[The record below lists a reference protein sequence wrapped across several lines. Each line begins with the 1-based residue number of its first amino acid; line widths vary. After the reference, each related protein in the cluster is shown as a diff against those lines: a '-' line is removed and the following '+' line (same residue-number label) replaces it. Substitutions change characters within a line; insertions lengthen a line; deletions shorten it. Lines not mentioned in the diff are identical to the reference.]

1 MEPASGKTGT
11 AQVSD
16 TSDKTNAWFVGY
28 ASKEGYEDI
37 AIAVI
42 VEGGSSGSSYAVP
55 VAKRVFD
62 LYFNR

>member
-1 MEPASGKTGT
+1 M
-11 AQVSD
+11 SD